1 MHFEALC
8 FSKFFLQKQAWP
20 VLLQGDDLI
29 GIAQVRKNLY
39 NIQMIYENALCFMM
53 LYWGDISNIF
63 KFNLDLC
70 VLSMY
75 VKFA

>member
-1 MHFEALC
+1 MF
-8 FSKFFLQKQAWP
+8 FQIFLQKQAWP

-39 NIQMIYENALCFMM
+39 NIKMIYEFALCFMM
-53 LYWGDISNIF
+53 LYWGDLSSIF

-70 VLSMY
+70 VLYMY

>member
-29 GIAQVRKNLY
+29 GIAQVRKNLC
-39 NIQMIYENALCFMM
+39 NIKMIYEFALFYMM
-53 LYWGDISNIF
+53 LFWGDISSIY
-63 KFNLDLC
+63 KFN
-70 VLSMY
+70 
-75 VKFA
+75 